1 MSNTT
6 AMQEISAWLK
16 THKVKHVQC
25 LMGDHTGIARG
36 KVFPVNKFIEE
47 EGCRLGE
54 TILLQGVTGDLA
66 EDKYLY
72 SLADV
77 RDVDMLLKPD
87 VNACYLLPWADE
99 PTAMIIHDCVDTQG
113 HDIKLSPRNL
123 LKKVVELFSSQGWRP
138 VVAPE
143 MELYLAKTNINP
155 DQPLEAPVGK
165 SGRTESGR
173 QSFGIDAI
181 SEFDP
186 LLKDI
191 YHWAEIQG
199 LELDIVVHE
208 EGTAQFEFNF
218 NHGDPITLADRV
230 TVFKRTVKAAAE
242 KHGITATFMAK
253 PITGQPG
260 SAMHVHQSIVDSKTG
275 ENIFSDEHGE
285 HGLSELFYHYLAGL
299 QTHIA
304 EVMPM
309 FAPNVNSYRRFLAGQ
324 ATPVNLHWGVE
335 NRTVGLRVPDAPAA
349 AKRVENRIPGAD
361 ANPYLAIAAT
371 LVCGY
376 IGMMEKIKPSTEST
390 GKANK
395 EVNDHLPLNIEA
407 SLELMM
413 NSEKIKSYLGSN
425 FVEGFIA
432 TRQAEYNNY
441 KSVISSWER
450 HYLLTTV

>member
-1 MSNTT
+1 
-6 AMQEISAWLK
+6 
-16 THKVKHVQC
+16 
-25 LMGDHTGIARG
+25 
-36 KVFPVNKFIEE
+36 
-47 EGCRLGE
+47 
-54 TILLQGVTGDLA
+54 
-66 EDKYLY
+66 
-72 SLADV
+72 
-77 RDVDMLLKPD
+77 
-87 VNACYLLPWADE
+87 
-99 PTAMIIHDCVDTQG
+99 MIIHDCTDTQG
-113 HDIKLSPRNL
+113 NDIKLSPRNV
-123 LKKVVELFSSQGWRP
+123 LKKVIELYSSQGWRP

-143 MELYLAKTNINP
+143 MELYLAKTNTNP
-155 DQPLEAPVGK
+155 DLPLEAPVGK

-191 YHWAEIQG
+191 YHWAAIQN

-218 NHGDPITLADRV
+218 NHGDPLTLADRV

-275 ENIFSDEHGE
+275 DNIFSDDNGE
-285 HGLSELFYHYLAGL
+285 HGLSELFFHYLGGL
-299 QTHIA
+299 QAHIA

-309 FAPNVNSYRRFLAGQ
+309 FAPNINSYRRFLAGQ

-335 NRTVGLRVPDAPAA
+335 NRTVGLRVPDALSP

-371 LVCGY
+371 LICGY
-376 IGMMEKIKPSTEST
+376 IGMMEKIKPSAEST
-390 GKANK
+390 GKANT

-407 SLELMM
+407 SLALMM
-413 NSEKIKSYLGSN
+413 NSDKIKSYLGSD